1 MSIILTKSNGTTDI
15 TYALQGVDPK
25 TGATYT
31 NQSASLSA
39 PETLRIKHTLRPI
52 GAKGSDRHLIVLT
65 KGVVET
71 TSLAFLQGSVSL
83 QITIPRSSDFTLAM
97 LKDLMAQLTSYM
109 NLTANVTSVFN
120 GATPEGD
127 FNVTGPFNPSI
138 A

>member
-15 TYALQGVDPK
+15 TYTLQGIVGNK
-25 TGATYT
+25 AVYT
-31 NQSASLSA
+31 NQSVGLTA
-39 PETLRIKHTLRPI
+39 PETLRVEHTLRPI

-71 TSLAFLQGSVSL
+71 STLNFLQGSVSL
-83 QITIPRSSDFTLAM
+83 QITVPRSSDFTTTM

-109 NLTANVTSVFN
+109 NLTANVTAFFN

>member
-1 MSIILTKSNGTTDI
+1 MSIILTKSNGTSDI
-15 TYALQGVDPK
+15 TYVLQGINGSKAV
-25 TGATYT
+25 YS
-31 NQSASLSA
+31 NQSAGLTA
-39 PETLRIKHTLRPI
+39 PETLRVEHTLRPL

-71 TSLAFLQGSVSL
+71 ASLNFLQGSVSL

-97 LKDLMAQLTSYM
+97 MKDLIAQMTSYI
-109 NLTANVTSVFN
+109 NLTANVTSLYN